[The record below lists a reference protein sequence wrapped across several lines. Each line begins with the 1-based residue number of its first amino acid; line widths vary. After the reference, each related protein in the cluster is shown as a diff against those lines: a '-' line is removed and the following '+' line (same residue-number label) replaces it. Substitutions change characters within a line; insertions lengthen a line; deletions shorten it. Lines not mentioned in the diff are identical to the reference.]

1 MSDNSSGNQI
11 TVPPVADELGR
22 VFSDAGFELH
32 LVGGS
37 VRDAVLRRTTN
48 DLDFTTD
55 ARPEDTERLLRA
67 SCSTVWT
74 TGADFGTVGGM
85 FRGHQVEVTTFRADA
100 YDRVSRNPI
109 VRYGDSLVDDL
120 ERRDFTI
127 NAMAVSVPGH
137 VFADPF
143 GGIGDLARRTIR
155 TPASPESSFAD
166 DPLRMLRAARFAAQ
180 LGFDIEPGAREAMT
194 RMSEQLARIT
204 PERVREEFV
213 KLLSS
218 PDPVVGLR
226 VLVSTGLAEQ
236 FLPELGALRM
246 EIDEHAQHKDVY
258 EHSLQVLRNAIDLED
273 DGPDLILR
281 LAALLHDIGKPE
293 TKGVTPGG
301 NVTFHHH
308 DVVGARMARKR
319 MRELKFP
326 KSDIQA
332 VSLLISLHLRF
343 YGYGDSADGRSAR
356 GAETGWTDS
365 AVRRYVTDA
374 EGELERLHKL
384 VRSDCTT
391 RNRRKA
397 ERLRRDYDAFE
408 DRIARIREEEDL
420 RAVRPDLD
428 GNAIMELLGLGPGP
442 EVGKAWKH
450 LKELRLE
457 RGPLPREEAEA
468 ELRDWAE
475 REGLVPRRDAD

>member
-1 MSDNSSGNQI
+1 MSDNSSGKEI
-11 TVPPVADELGR
+11 TVPPIADELGR
-22 VFSDAGFELH
+22 VFAGEGFELH
-32 LVGGS
+32 LVGGP
-37 VRDAVLRRTTN
+37 VRDAVLRRSVS

-55 ARPEDTERLLRA
+55 ARPEATEAILRA
-67 SCSTVWT
+67 HCSTVWT
-74 TGADFGTVGGM
+74 TGADFGTIGGM
-85 FRGHQVEVTTFRADA
+85 FRGEQVEVTTFRADA

-120 ERRDFTI
+120 ERRDFTV
-127 NAMAVSVPGH
+127 NAMAVSLPGH
-137 VFADPF
+137 AFADPF
-143 GGIGDLARRTIR
+143 GGLADIARQTIR

-180 LGFDIEPGAREAMT
+180 LGFAVDPDTLDAMR
-194 RMSEQLARIT
+194 RMAPELARIT
-204 PERVREEFV
+204 AERIRDEFS
-213 KLLSS
+213 KLMLA

-226 VLVSTGLAEQ
+226 ILIDTGLADQ
-236 FLPELGALRM
+236 FLPELPALRM

-258 EHSLQVLRNAIDLED
+258 EHSLQVLRNAIALETA
-273 DGPDLILR
+273 GPDLLLR

-293 TKGVTPGG
+293 TKDVVPGG
-301 NVTFHHH
+301 GVTFHHH
-308 DVVGARMARKR
+308 DVAGARLARRR
-319 MRELKFP
+319 MRDLRYP
-326 KSDIQA
+326 KADVQA

-343 YGYGDSADGRSAR
+343 YGYGDA
-356 GAETGWTDS
+356 GWTDS

-374 EGELERLHKL
+374 GPQLDRLHLL

-408 DRIARIREEEDL
+408 DRIARIRAEEDL

-428 GNAIMELLGLGPGP
+428 GNAIMALLGLGPGP
-442 EVGKAWKH
+442 EVGRAWAH

-457 RGPLPREEAEA
+457 RGPMPREEAES
-468 ELRDWAE
+468 ELLAWAA
-475 REGLVPRRDAD
+475 REGIGPRQDAG

>member
-1 MSDNSSGNQI
+1 MSDNSSGKEI
-11 TVPPVADELGR
+11 TVPPIADELGR
-22 VFSDAGFELH
+22 LFERDGHELH
-32 LVGGS
+32 LVGGP
-37 VRDAVLRRTTN
+37 VRDAVLRRPVS

-55 ARPEDTERLLRA
+55 ARPDATEAILRA
-67 SCSTVWT
+67 HCSTVWT

-85 FRGHQVEVTTFRADA
+85 FRGEQVEVTTFRADA
-100 YDRVSRNPI
+100 YDRVGRNPV
-109 VRYGDSLVDDL
+109 VRYGDRLEDDL
-120 ERRDFTI
+120 ERRDFTV

-143 GGIGDLARRTIR
+143 GGIGDIARRTIR

-180 LGFDIEPGAREAMT
+180 LGFDIEPDTLDAMR
-194 RMSEQLARIT
+194 RMAGELSRIT
-204 PERVREEFV
+204 AERIRDELV
-213 KLLSS
+213 KLMLA

-226 VLVSTGLAEQ
+226 ILVDTGLAEQ
-236 FLPELGALRM
+236 FLPELPALRM

-258 EHSLQVLRNAIDLED
+258 EHSLQVLRNAIAQET
-273 DGPDLILR
+273 DGPDLLMR

-293 TKGVTPGG
+293 TKDVPPGG
-301 NVTFHHH
+301 GVTFHHH
-308 DVVGARMARKR
+308 DVAGARLARRR

-326 KSDIQA
+326 KADVQA

-343 YGYGDSADGRSAR
+343 YGYADDEAG
-356 GAETGWTDS
+356 GWTDS

-374 EGELERLHKL
+374 GDQLDRLHVL

-408 DRIARIREEEDL
+408 ERIARIRAEEDL

-428 GNAIMELLGLGPGP
+428 GNAIMELLALKPGP
-442 EVGKAWKH
+442 EVGRAWAF

-457 RGPLPREEAEA
+457 RGPLPREDAEA
-468 ELRDWAE
+468 ALLDWAAS
-475 REGLVPRRDAD
+475 EGIAPRPDAG

>member
-1 MSDNSSGNQI
+1 MSDNTSGTEI
-11 TVPPVADELGR
+11 TVPPIADDLGR
-22 VFSDAGFELH
+22 VFADAGFELH

-37 VRDAVLRRTTN
+37 VRDAVLRRPTN

-55 ARPEDTERLLRA
+55 ARPEDTERLLRRA
-67 SCSTVWT
+67 CSAVWT
-74 TGADFGTVGGM
+74 TGAAFGTIGGR
-85 FRGHQVEVTTFRADA
+85 FHGHQVEVTTFRADA

-109 VRYGDSLVDDL
+109 VRYGDNLVDDL
-120 ERRDFTI
+120 ERRDFTV

-137 VFADPF
+137 DFCDPF
-143 GGIGDLARRTIR
+143 GGIGDLARRTLR

-180 LGFDIEPGAREAMT
+180 LDFAIDPGTRSAMT
-194 RMSEQLARIT
+194 DMAAELGRIT
-204 PERVREEFV
+204 AERIRDEFV
-213 KLLSS
+213 KLLSA

-226 VLVSTGLAEQ
+226 ALVDTGLADH
-236 FLPELGALRM
+236 FLPELPALRM

-258 EHSLQVLRNAIDLED
+258 EHSLRVLRNAVDLEE
-273 DGPDLILR
+273 DGPDVTLR

-293 TKGVTPGG
+293 TKGVTAGG

-308 DVVGARMARKR
+308 DVVGARLARSR
-319 MRELKFP
+319 MRALKFP
-326 KSDIQA
+326 KSDVQA
-332 VSLLISLHLRF
+332 VSLLIALHLRF
-343 YGYGDSADGRSAR
+343 YGYGQA
-356 GAETGWTDS
+356 GWTDS

-374 EGELERLHKL
+374 GPELERLNKL

-397 ERLRRDYDAFE
+397 ERLQRDYDAFE
-408 DRIARIREEEDL
+408 ERIARIRAEEDL

-428 GNAIMELLGLGPGP
+428 GNAIMELLGLPPGP
-442 EVGKAWKH
+442 EVGRAWKH

-457 RGPLPREEAEA
+457 RGPLPREEAESA
-468 ELRDWAE
+468 LLDWAAA
-475 REGLVPRRDAD
+475 EGLAPRRDEG

>member
-1 MSDNSSGNQI
+1 MSDNTSGTEI
-11 TVPPVADELGR
+11 TVPPIADDLGQ
-22 VFSDAGFELH
+22 VFADAGFELH

-37 VRDAVLRRTTN
+37 VRDAILRRPSG
-48 DLDFTTD
+48 DLDFTTE
-55 ARPEDTERLLRA
+55 ARPADTEALLRGV
-67 SCSTVWT
+67 CSAVWT
-74 TGADFGTVGGM
+74 TGADFGTIGGR

-120 ERRDFTI
+120 ERRDFTV

-137 VFADPF
+137 EFCDPF

-155 TPASPESSFAD
+155 TPAAPESSFAD
-166 DPLRMLRAARFAAQ
+166 DPLRMLRAARFASQ
-180 LGFDIEPGAREAMT
+180 LDFAIDPGALEAMEA
-194 RMSEQLARIT
+194 MAGELDRIT
-204 PERVREEFV
+204 AERVREEFV

-226 VLVSTGLAEQ
+226 VLVDTGLADR

-258 EHSLQVLRNAIDLED
+258 EHSLRVLRNAVDLED
-273 DGPDLILR
+273 GGPDVILR

-293 TKGVTPGG
+293 TKGVTGGG

-308 DVVGARMARKR
+308 DVVGARLARGR
-319 MRELKFP
+319 MRALKFP
-326 KSDIQA
+326 KADVQA
-332 VSLLISLHLRF
+332 VSLLIALHLRF
-343 YGYGDSADGRSAR
+343 YGYGQD
-356 GAETGWTDS
+356 GWTDS

-374 EGELERLHKL
+374 GDELERLHKL

-397 ERLRRDYDAFE
+397 ERLQRDYDAFE
-408 DRIARIREEEDL
+408 ERIARIRAEEDL

-428 GNAIMELLGLGPGP
+428 GNAIMELLGLRPGP
-442 EVGKAWKH
+442 EVGRAWKH
-450 LKELRLE
+450 LKEIRLE
-457 RGPLPREEAEA
+457 RGPLSRDEAES
-468 ELRDWAE
+468 ELLEWASA
-475 REGLVPRRDAD
+475 EGLAPRRDAD

>member
-1 MSDNSSGNQI
+1 MSDNTSGTEI
-11 TVPPVADELGR
+11 TVPPIADELGR
-22 VFSDAGFELH
+22 VFADAGFELH

-37 VRDAVLRRTTN
+37 VRDAILRRSSG
-48 DLDFTTD
+48 DLDFATD
-55 ARPEDTERLLRA
+55 ARPEQTERLLRGA
-67 SCSTVWT
+67 CSAVWT
-74 TGADFGTVGGM
+74 TGADFGTVGGR

-109 VRYGDSLVDDL
+109 VRYGESLVDDL
-120 ERRDFTI
+120 ERRDFTV

-137 VFADPF
+137 DFCDPF

-180 LGFDIEPGAREAMT
+180 LGFAIDPGTLEAMT
-194 RMSEQLARIT
+194 AMAAELGRIT
-204 PERVREEFV
+204 AERIRDEFV
-213 KLLSS
+213 KLLAS
-218 PDPVVGLR
+218 PDPVAGLR
-226 VLVSTGLAEQ
+226 VLVETGLADH
-236 FLPELGALRM
+236 FLPELGSLRM

-258 EHSLQVLRNAIDLED
+258 EHSLQVLRNAVELEE
-273 DGPDLILR
+273 DGPDVILR

-293 TKGVTPGG
+293 TKGVTAGG

-308 DVVGARMARKR
+308 DVVGARLARRR
-319 MRELKFP
+319 MRELRFP
-326 KSDIQA
+326 KADVQA

-343 YGYGDSADGRSAR
+343 YGYGSDEEGQ
-356 GAETGWTDS
+356 GWTDS

-374 EGELERLHKL
+374 GPELERLHKL

-397 ERLRRDYDAFE
+397 QRLQRDYDAFE
-408 DRIARIREEEDL
+408 ERIARIRAEEDL

-428 GNAIMELLGLGPGP
+428 GNAIMELLGLKPGP

-457 RGPLPREEAEA
+457 RGPLPREEAESA
-468 ELRDWAE
+468 LLEWAAA
-475 REGLVPRRDAD
+475 EGLAPRRDED

>member
-1 MSDNSSGNQI
+1 MSDNTSGTEI
-11 TVPPVADELGR
+11 TVPPIADDLGR
-22 VFSDAGFELH
+22 VFAEAGFELH

-37 VRDAVLRRTTN
+37 VRDAVLRRPTS

-55 ARPEDTERLLRA
+55 ARPEDTERLLRGV
-67 SCSTVWT
+67 CSAVWT
-74 TGADFGTVGGM
+74 TGADFGTIGGR
-85 FRGHQVEVTTFRADA
+85 FRGQQVEVTTFRADA

-109 VRYGDSLVDDL
+109 VRYGDNLVDDL
-120 ERRDFTI
+120 ERRDFTV

-137 VFADPF
+137 DFCDPF

-180 LGFDIEPGAREAMT
+180 LDFAIDSGTLEAMKA
-194 RMSEQLARIT
+194 MAGELDRIT
-204 PERVREEFV
+204 AERIREEFV

-226 VLVSTGLAEQ
+226 ILVDTGLAER

-258 EHSLQVLRNAIDLED
+258 EHSLQVLRNAVDLED
-273 DGPDLILR
+273 EGPDVILR

-293 TKGVTPGG
+293 TKGVTAGG

-308 DVVGARMARKR
+308 DVVGARLARGR
-319 MRELKFP
+319 MRALKFP
-326 KSDIQA
+326 KADVQA
-332 VSLLISLHLRF
+332 VSLLIALHLRF
-343 YGYGDSADGRSAR
+343 YGYGRS
-356 GAETGWTDS
+356 GWTDS

-374 EGELERLHKL
+374 GDELERLHRL

-397 ERLRRDYDAFE
+397 ERLQRDYDAFE
-408 DRIARIREEEDL
+408 ERIARIRAEEDL

-428 GNAIMELLGLGPGP
+428 GNAIMELLGLPPGP
-442 EVGKAWKH
+442 EVGRAWKH

-457 RGPLPREEAEA
+457 RGPLTREEAES
-468 ELRDWAE
+468 ELLAWAAA
-475 REGLVPRRDAD
+475 EGLAPRRDAD

>member
-11 TVPPVADELGR
+11 TVPSVADDLGR
-22 VFSDAGFELH
+22 LFSEAGFELH

-37 VRDAVLRRTTN
+37 VRDAVLRRETS

-55 ARPEDTERLLRA
+55 ARPEDTERLLRGA
-67 SCSTVWT
+67 CTVVWT
-74 TGADFGTVGGM
+74 TGAEFGTIAGM

-109 VRYGDSLVDDL
+109 VRYGDNLTDDL

-137 VFADPF
+137 VFTDPF
-143 GGIGDLARRTIR
+143 GGIGDLTRRTIR
-155 TPASPESSFAD
+155 TPASPQSSFAD

-180 LGFDIEPGAREAMT
+180 LDFAIDPETLAAM
-194 RMSEQLARIT
+194 RDMSAELSRIT
-204 PERVREEFV
+204 AERIREELV
-213 KLLSS
+213 KLLLA
-218 PDPVVGLR
+218 PDPALGLR
-226 VLVSTGLAEQ
+226 VLVDTGLAEE
-236 FLPELGALRM
+236 FLPEVGALRM

-258 EHSLQVLRNAIDLED
+258 EHSLQVLRNAIDSED

-293 TKGVTPGG
+293 TKGVTETG

-308 DVVGARMARKR
+308 DVVGARLARGR
-319 MRELKFP
+319 MRALKFP
-326 KSDIQA
+326 KSDVQA

-343 YGYGDSADGRSAR
+343 YGYGDA
-356 GAETGWTDS
+356 GWTDS

-374 EGELERLHKL
+374 GDQLERLNKL

-391 RNRRKA
+391 RNKRKA

-408 DRIARIREEEDL
+408 DRIARIRADEDL

-428 GNAIMELLGLGPGP
+428 GNAIMELLGLEPGP
-442 EVGKAWKH
+442 QVGRAWQF

-457 RGPLPREEAEA
+457 RGPVPRDQAEEALLE
-468 ELRDWAE
+468 WA
-475 REGLVPRRDAD
+475 RSEGIGPRPDAD

>member
-1 MSDNSSGNQI
+1 MSDNSSGKEI
-11 TVPPVADELGR
+11 TVPPIADELGR
-22 VFSDAGFELH
+22 VFADEGYGLH
-32 LVGGS
+32 LVGGP
-37 VRDAVLRRTTN
+37 VRDAVLRRTVS

-55 ARPEDTERLLRA
+55 ARPEATEAILRGC
-67 SCSTVWT
+67 CSTVWT
-74 TGADFGTVGGM
+74 TGADFGTIGGR
-85 FRGHQVEVTTFRADA
+85 FRGEQVEVTTFRADA

-109 VRYGDSLVDDL
+109 VRYGDRLEDDL
-120 ERRDFTI
+120 ERRDFTV
-127 NAMAVSVPGH
+127 NAMAVSLPGH
-137 VFADPF
+137 VFSDPF
-143 GGIGDLARRTIR
+143 GGIADIARRTIR

-180 LGFDIEPGAREAMT
+180 LGFDIDPLTLEAM
-194 RMSEQLARIT
+194 RDMAPELGRIT
-204 PERVREEFV
+204 AERIRDEFV
-213 KLLSS
+213 KLLLA

-226 VLVSTGLAEQ
+226 ILVDTGLAGQ
-236 FLPELGALRM
+236 FLPELPALRM

-258 EHSLQVLRNAIDLED
+258 EHSLQVLRNAIGLET
-273 DGPDLILR
+273 DGPDLLLR

-293 TKGVTPGG
+293 TKDVVAGG
-301 NVTFHHH
+301 GVTFHHH
-308 DVVGARMARKR
+308 DVAGARLARRR

-326 KSDIQA
+326 KADVQA

-343 YGYGDSADGRSAR
+343 YGYSDGD
-356 GAETGWTDS
+356 GAGWTDS

-374 EGELERLHKL
+374 GDELERLHVL

-408 DRIARIREEEDL
+408 ERIARLRAEEDL

-428 GNAIMELLGLGPGP
+428 GNAIMALLGLAPGP
-442 EVGKAWKH
+442 EVGRAWAH

-457 RGPLPREEAEA
+457 RGPMPREEAEA
-468 ELRDWAE
+468 ELRAWAA
-475 REGLVPRRDAD
+475 REGIAPRPGAG

>member
-1 MSDNSSGNQI
+1 MSDNSSGNEI
-11 TVPPVADELGR
+11 TVPSVADELGR

-37 VRDAVLRRTTN
+37 VRDAVLRRDTN

-67 SCSTVWT
+67 ACSTVWT
-74 TGADFGTVGGM
+74 TGADFGTIGGL

-109 VRYGDSLVDDL
+109 VRYGESLVDDL

-127 NAMAVSVPGH
+127 NAMAVSLPGH
-137 VFADPF
+137 VFSDPF
-143 GGIGDLARRTIR
+143 DGIGDLARRTIR
-155 TPASPESSFAD
+155 TPAAPESSFAD

-180 LGFDIEPGAREAMT
+180 LDFAIEPGTREAMD
-194 RMSEQLARIT
+194 RMAPELARIT
-204 PERVREEFV
+204 AERIREEFV

-218 PDPVVGLR
+218 PDPVIGLR
-226 VLVSTGLAEQ
+226 ALVDTGLAEQ

-258 EHSLQVLRNAIDLED
+258 EHSLQVLRNAIDLEE
-273 DGPDLILR
+273 DGPDVILR

-293 TKGVTPGG
+293 TKGVTDGG

-326 KSDIQA
+326 KSDVQS

-343 YGYGDSADGRSAR
+343 YGYGDSANGRLAS

-374 EGELERLHKL
+374 GPELERLHKL

-408 DRIARIREEEDL
+408 DRIARIRAEEDL

-428 GNAIMELLGLGPGP
+428 GNAIMELLGLPPGP

-457 RGPLPREEAEA
+457 RGPLTREEAEA
-468 ELRDWAE
+468 ELRAWAD
-475 REGLVPRRDAD
+475 REGLAPRRDAD